1 MKLAIVKKLQLISV
15 VLAVVAV
22 GAFGQKVDT
31 KGPSKTAVDSK
42 GANGEALDL
51 AKAAFAAHGGDK
63 LKAVKTMVIKGAV
76 DVTSPAI
83 PQAIPGGFSLAFAGD
98 KYRVEISTA
107 VQSLKQSY
115 DGEQTYTSSP
125 VGALP
130 PLNRLGFPLLQRL
143 GDEGFVVSSLPAE
156 SKKKLGFRITA
167 PDGFFTDFF
176 VDEKTKQIKSYE
188 SMYELGT
195 RTFTTTVD
203 VGKYREVDGVL
214 IPEKYSQR
222 FDFGQIVVYGDFKAK
237 DIALNT
243 ELAAEVFSSIK

>member
-1 MKLAIVKKLQLISV
+1 MLFLLMALSV
-15 VLAVVAV
+15 SLFA
-22 GAFGQKVDT
+22 QKADT
-31 KGPSKTAVDSK
+31 KQQVKPTVDSK
-42 GANGEALDL
+42 PVMSDSLDL

-63 LKAVKTMVIKGAV
+63 FKAIKTMVIKGTV

-98 KYRVEISTA
+98 KYRVEISTP

-125 VGALP
+125 IGALP
-130 PLNRLGFPLLQRL
+130 PLNRLGMPLLQRL
-143 GDEGFVVSSLPAE
+143 GDAGFVVSSLPAD

-176 VDEKTKQIKSYE
+176 IDEKTKQIKSYE
-188 SMYELGT
+188 SMYEFQG
-195 RTFTTTVD
+195 RTFTTSVD
-203 VGKYREVDGVL
+203 VGKWREVDGVL

-237 DIALNT
+237 DILLNS
-243 ELAAEVFSSIK
+243 ELSPDVFTSVK